1 MKMIARLAGMII
13 PLLALSACLLTPGK
27 FTSSLDVRKDGHF
40 TFAYK
45 GEVIA
50 KDFADSMKGM
60 GPGKDE
66 EDGQDAEDE
75 DASFLQIASTSDD
88 EDDGKTAKMQAI
100 VDALMKE
107 KGYRSAR
114 YVGGDTLEIDYEIS
128 GMLDHS
134 FLFPFNADAQV
145 VLPFVAVEV
154 RKDGKVR
161 IQAPGFG
168 EGDSKS
174 GGMGGKGG
182 MEQRE
187 GSFTLTTDARIVS
200 QNQENGST
208 GTARGE
214 EIVWQVTPLTRIAPM
229 AVLEL
234 AEPK

>member
-27 FTSSLDVRKDGHF
+27 FTSSLDVRKDGSF

-50 KDFADSMKGM
+50 KDFADSMKGL
-60 GPGKDE
+60 GPNRSDNE
-66 EDGQDAEDE
+66 EDAQEE
-75 DASFLQIASTSDD
+75 DASFRQIASTSDD
-88 EDDGKTAKMQAI
+88 QEDGKTAKMQAI

-145 VLPFVAVEV
+145 ILPFVAVEV

-168 EGDSKS
+168 EGDNKS

-214 EIVWQVTPLTRIAPM
+214 KIVWQITPLTRIAPM

-234 AEPK
+234 TGSK